1 MKKRTVS
8 LILCVLMV
16 LTLIP
21 VSSYAITGPQPN
33 KATLKFE
40 TLTLMDGQE
49 EMASTPVTDR
59 YNVGVPDE
67 LNVGDVFYLGI
78 KLCDM
83 NNVPEFTDGLFSIAI
98 PFEYNNTY
106 LTWEGRS
113 QANRN
118 SNNRID
124 ADTTGFYKV
133 ITNEETADEYS
144 YVSDY
149 GASGTR
155 LTFKIDYSLGSK
167 PSYNADNTEFG
178 DEYIAITK
186 FTVKA
191 LPEGTTGAK
200 ALHILKD
207 DQLVAGFGTD
217 SGSME
222 YSYGGSGKNDNFE
235 WVMDFDDSG
244 VNIFP
249 ETYTVSFDANG
260 GVLAEGTE
268 DINVKDGKTISA
280 LPDDPT
286 QQNKFFSEWILDDN
300 KDGVYNAADDTTPFT
315 IDTAITADL
324 VDENG
329 QVKVFATWNDGYT
342 ITFDANQGHVQ
353 GNASQTTADVAM
365 STTKDTLAGET
376 IPEVE
381 RTGYDLE
388 SWNTEKNGSGDK
400 IELADLET
408 HKFTAGTNAVLY
420 AQWKPAADQTTATV
434 TFDSNGGATEAN
446 PATKTVVSG
455 QSIGEGNLP
464 KEPTKDKYKFDS
476 WNPEKNGSGTEFT
489 EYSAVNGDITVYAQW
504 IPADDQTSRTV
515 TFDNGNQTG
524 ATPANPVTKKVVDG
538 DSIGE
543 ENMPAYPTVDG
554 YYCTGW
560 KTADGDDFTGTTT
573 VNADIIVYAQWAENL
588 VITFNENGGSFNE
601 SFTERT
607 VTLDATK
614 KLKAD
619 DITKFNDAVTR
630 DGYTFCGWYEAA
642 NGSGDKITDE
652 TEFTASVTVYARWE
666 AGTLNEGTGEVE
678 PSADAILVHFD
689 ANGGNTAPDPAM
701 IARKPA
707 DALAVD
713 EAGMPTAPGR
723 TDYVFKEWNTQP
735 NGEGD
740 AVAYDTTAG
749 SLVTG
754 EEKEATVYAVWE
766 LDTENVP
773 ENERVTITFHKND
786 GTSDNKTITIKKG
799 TTLNVVYDGKTTSYE
814 PSFVRT
820 PYTFVEWATAN
831 GVAFD
836 FDTEEINTNLDVYAR
851 WSLAIDE
858 VQFSGNEQTYDGT
871 SKSITIDS
879 IMVDGK
885 DIKDDFEF
893 EIMYAPV
900 NDQTNK
906 QSTVTDAGDYIVTIV
921 PKAKGGTDS
930 PVADVVEVDS
940 YQPDNG
946 FTIKQKGI
954 PFIVGEQSVAV
965 TEDNTEPKELSI
977 EVNTSDASLSE
988 AEKALTV
995 NKTYYTFKDGV
1006 DKTKE
1011 LTLDDLT
1018 ALESA
1023 PTAQGDYV
1031 VSFTVSDSNYT
1042 ASELK
1047 TADGGDAKVY
1057 KADANAAADKKLD
1070 AMTGVIQFSLVP
1082 DAKLEGLTVSVK
1094 NLDAGTVAQT
1104 DLYTSNELT
1113 DTTTF
1118 NKDTEGYY
1126 VTIPTNSDVVIN
1138 LKGSFKPEEDVTYIM
1153 GGAEQTDIKPAL
1165 TEGTTDEW
1173 TVTLPKDKLAVAA
1186 GEADKENLF
1195 KNVLEI
1201 TIGSKTY
1208 TVKLKQQAKAKIVLN
1223 YGNSPYGEIMKDAAI
1238 TDKEAAKA
1246 EFSANNAFVKDSAN
1260 TPSSVKDIVDAGYTY
1275 GFRAWLEPEDPRNL
1289 TEDELAQL
1297 ERPEINIDRDPNSIF
1312 VYYKDAFV
1320 DPGFTA
1326 VDSKGNPVTH
1336 VKRKIKLSQIK
1347 TSGYVGMADKNTE
1360 DKTLTWENGESELLI
1375 EEVTKLDE
1383 TYLQYIRPDVYEMEY
1398 SFVDQGTNETVT
1410 AVRKVVL
1417 LSDYADATLDGRVNN
1432 NDTAFFRLMV
1442 NTNVNTE
1449 SVIGVIKESSHNLYL
1464 YRMIDAR
1471 INNFVDNN
1479 DSAVLRIAVT
1489 TNTAPQRL
1497 YVTLPKE
1504 K

>member
-1 MKKRTVS
+1 MKRRIS
-8 LILCVLMV
+8 LILSFIMIIS
-16 LTLIP
+16 LIP
-21 VSSYAITGPQPN
+21 ASGFADTRAAGKANIDLVYMEYKEGMSDTAGSGLRCQP
-33 KATLKFE
+33 
-40 TLTLMDGQE
+40 
-49 EMASTPVTDR
+49 ASI
-59 YNVGVPDE
+59 PDE
-67 LNVGDVFYLGI
+67 LSVNDEVLIGLKLSNLDQLEASKLGLYSIMAGIKYDTRYLEPVSNTSGFLKRRVGDQENSLFVEDMDRGELYSYQTADMGDNPESENYNIATVSIQYGFTDTPTVSNTTEEYYLGI
-78 KLCDM
+78 FK
-83 NNVPEFTDGLFSIAI
+83 F
-98 PFEYNNTY
+98 
-106 LTWEGRS
+106 
-113 QANRN
+113 
-118 SNNRID
+118 
-124 ADTTGFYKV
+124 KV
-133 ITNEETADEYS
+133 IDVPAGGAQVFSVPTGNLEYS
-144 YVSDY
+144 CSFGVNGMEQSYVGGDPDKNMVEC
-149 GASGTR
+149 
-155 LTFKIDYSLGSK
+155 F
-167 PSYNADNTEFG
+167 DN
-178 DEYIAITK
+178 DI
-186 FTVKA
+186 
-191 LPEGTTGAK
+191 
-200 ALHILKD
+200 
-207 DQLVAGFGTD
+207 
-217 SGSME
+217 
-222 YSYGGSGKNDNFE
+222 
-235 WVMDFDDSG
+235 SG

-249 ETYTVSFDANG
+249 KTYTVSFDANG
-260 GVLAEGTE
+260 GELAAGTHDVSVKEGQTV
-268 DINVKDGKTISA
+268 NA

-286 QQNKFFSEWILDDN
+286 LSDKFFSGWILDDN

-353 GNASQTTADVAM
+353 GNTSQTTADVAM

-504 IPADDQTSRTV
+504 IPADDQTSYTV

-630 DGYTFCGWYEAA
+630 DGYTFCGWYAAA

-701 IARKPA
+701 IARKPE

-754 EEKEATVYAVWE
+754 EGKEATVYAVWE

-786 GTSDNKTITIKKG
+786 GTSDNKTVTIKKG

-831 GVAFD
+831 GVVFD

-977 EVNTSDASLSE
+977 EVNASDASLSE

-1082 DAKLEGLTVSVK
+1082 DAKLEELKVSVK
-1094 NLDAGTVAQT
+1094 DLDAGTNAQT
-1104 DLYTSNELT
+1104 DLYTSSELK
-1113 DTTTF
+1113 DTTIF

-1138 LKGSFKPEEDVTYIM
+1138 LKGSFKPEEDVTYTMDGI
-1153 GGAEQTDIKPAL
+1153 EQTDIKPVL

-1173 TVTLPKDKLAVAA
+1173 TVTLPKDKLAVVA
-1186 GEADKENLF
+1186 GGADKDAYF
-1195 KNVLEI
+1195 KNELTI
-1201 TIGSKTY
+1201 QIGSKTY
-1208 TVKLKQQAKAKIVLN
+1208 TIHILQQAEAKIVLN
-1223 YGNSPYGEIMKDAAI
+1223 YGNSPFGEIMNDDVAWKAHDDYKD
-1238 TDKEAAKA
+1238 DLENGRENWQNDAKNN
-1246 EFSANNAFVKDSAN
+1246 FLTANRYAVGFVPDRASEVMAKYLGRYSTN
-1260 TPSSVKDIVDAGYTY
+1260 
-1275 GFRAWLEPEDPRNL
+1275 AWL
-1289 TEDELAQL
+1289 DE
-1297 ERPEINIDRDPNSIF
+1297 ESNMDRDETAIF
-1312 VYYKDAFV
+1312 IYNEKDFI

-1326 VDSKGNPVTH
+1326 VDTMNNPVTTLD
-1336 VKRKIKLSQIK
+1336 RKITVTRMGDSGVKGMKDAVVTTDPVEILNETADYVISEITPKYVSGSKRVVRPGTYVMTYSFTDAATNREISETRNVVVLSGLGD
-1347 TSGYVGMADKNTE
+1347 TDFNGMMSATDKNMISSYVATRGN
-1360 DKTLTWENGESELLI
+1360 DPNLNDI
-1375 EEVTKLDE
+1375 
-1383 TYLQYIRPDVYEMEY
+1383 
-1398 SFVDQGTNETVT
+1398 
-1410 AVRKVVL
+1410 
-1417 LSDYADATLDGRVNN
+1417 ADA
-1432 NDTAFFRLMV
+1432 
-1442 NTNVNTE
+1442 
-1449 SVIGVIKESSHNLYL
+1449 
-1464 YRMIDAR
+1464 
-1471 INNFVDNN
+1471 
-1479 DSAVLRIAVT
+1479 AVK
-1489 TNTAPQRL
+1489 L
-1497 YVTLPKE
+1497 YVFRMMDTDANGMMSATDKNSISNAVATRTAILEFYVPLAN
-1504 K
+1504 